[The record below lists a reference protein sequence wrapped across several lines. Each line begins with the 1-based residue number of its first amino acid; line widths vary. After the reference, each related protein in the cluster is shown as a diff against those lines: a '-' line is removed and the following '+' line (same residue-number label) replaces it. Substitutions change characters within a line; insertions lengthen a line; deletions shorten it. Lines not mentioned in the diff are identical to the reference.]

1 MNRRILSFCGLLLG
15 LLFLVSSCKKDTPRL
30 QLQLQLSSVELRQ
43 TVWNGTLEYKSAK
56 RGSYSVYL
64 NFLSDSEVEVS
75 VYDSK
80 DPTDPYYVQARYY
93 YTLTDRIF
101 TLKTQVD
108 YELNPPMDKN
118 TWYLIR
124 KEPSLLVFQ
133 ANAGNPDRE
142 ATLTLRKK
150 L

>member
-1 MNRRILSFCGLLLG
+1 MNRRIFSFCGLLLG
-15 LLFLVSSCKKDTPRL
+15 LLFLSSSCKKDTPL
-30 QLQLQLSSVELRQ
+30 PPQLSEGELRQ

-75 VYDSK
+75 AYDSK
-80 DPTDPYYVQARYY
+80 DPTASYIVQADCF
-93 YTLTDRIF
+93 YTITDRIF
-101 TLKTQVD
+101 TLKTQGD
-108 YELNPPMDKN
+108 RELHPSMDQN
-118 TWYLIR
+118 AWYLIR

-133 ANAGNPDRE
+133 ANAGNPAAE

>member
-15 LLFLVSSCKKDTPRL
+15 LLFLASSCKKDTPRL
-30 QLQLQLSSVELRQ
+30 RLSSLELRQ

-56 RGSYSVYL
+56 YGPYSVYL
-64 NFLSDSEVEVS
+64 SFVSDSVVEVS
-75 VYDSK
+75 TSTT
-80 DPTDPYYVQARYY
+80 TDLTAAHDIQAPCSYTMDDRVLTLRTQGERYLYVSI
-93 YTLTDRIF
+93 DR
-101 TLKTQVD
+101 
-108 YELNPPMDKN
+108 NS
-118 TWYLIR
+118 WYLIR

-133 ANAGNPDRE
+133 ANPGNPDRE

>member
-15 LLFLVSSCKKDTPRL
+15 LLFLASSCKKDTPRL
-30 QLQLQLSSVELRQ
+30 RLSSVELRQ

-56 RGSYSVYL
+56 YGPYSVYL
-64 NFLSDSEVEVS
+64 SFVSDSVVEVS
-75 VYDSK
+75 TFTT
-80 DPTDPYYVQARYY
+80 TDLTGAHDLEAPCS
-93 YTLTDRIF
+93 YTMDDRIL
-101 TLKTQVD
+101 TLRTQGDLYLRVSID
-108 YELNPPMDKN
+108 RSS
-118 TWYLIR
+118 WYLIR

-133 ANAGNPDRE
+133 ANAGNPAAE

>member
-15 LLFLVSSCKKDTPRL
+15 LLFLASSCKNKKDTPR
-30 QLQLQLSSVELRQ
+30 LQLSSVELRQ
-43 TVWNGTLEYKSAK
+43 TVWNGTLEYKNAK
-56 RGSYSVYL
+56 RDNYSVYL
-64 NFLSDSEVEVS
+64 NFLSDSEVEVIA
-75 VYDSK
+75 DDWI
-80 DPTDPYYVQARYY
+80 DPTYSDDVQVRYY
-93 YTLTDRIF
+93 YTITDRIF
-101 TLKTQVD
+101 TLKAQVNR
-108 YELNPPMDKN
+108 ELHPQMDQD

-133 ANAGNPDRE
+133 ANAGNPDLE

>member
-15 LLFLVSSCKKDTPRL
+15 LLFLASSCKNKKDTPRL
-30 QLQLQLSSVELRQ
+30 EFSSVELRQ
-43 TVWNGTLEYKSAK
+43 TVWNGTLEYKNAK
-56 RGSYSVYL
+56 RDSYSVYL

-75 VYDSK
+75 AYASK
-80 DPTDPYYVQARYY
+80 DPTASYYEQARYY
-93 YTLTDRIF
+93 YTVTDRIF

-108 YELNPPMDKN
+108 YELNPPIDKN
-118 TWYLIR
+118 IWYLIR

-133 ANAGNPDRE
+133 ANAGNPAAE

>member
-75 VYDSK
+75 GYDLK
-80 DPTDPYYVQARYY
+80 DPTYSRDLQVRYY
-93 YTLTDRIF
+93 YTITDRIL
-101 TLKTQVD
+101 TLKAQVNR
-108 YELNPPMDKN
+108 ELRPPMDQN

-133 ANAGNPDRE
+133 ANAGNPDLE

>member
-15 LLFLVSSCKKDTPRL
+15 LLFLASSCKNKKDTPR
-30 QLQLQLSSVELRQ
+30 LQLSSVELRQ
-43 TVWNGTLEYKSAK
+43 TVWNGTLEYKNPK
-56 RGSYSVYL
+56 RDNYSVYL
-64 NFLSDSEVEVS
+64 NFLSDSEVEVIA
-75 VYDSK
+75 DDWI
-80 DPTDPYYVQARYY
+80 DPTYSDDVQVRYY
-93 YTLTDRIF
+93 YTITDRIF
-101 TLKTQVD
+101 TLKAQVNR
-108 YELNPPMDKN
+108 ELHPQMDQD

>member
-15 LLFLVSSCKKDTPRL
+15 LLFLASSCKKDTPL
-30 QLQLQLSSVELRQ
+30 PPQLSEGELRQ
-43 TVWNGTLEYKSAK
+43 TVWNGTLEYKSVK
-56 RGSYSVYL
+56 RGSSYSVYL

-75 VYDSK
+75 AYDSK

-133 ANAGNPDRE
+133 ANAGNPAAE

>member
-15 LLFLVSSCKKDTPRL
+15 LLFLASSCKNKKDTPR
-30 QLQLQLSSVELRQ
+30 LQLSSVELRQ
-43 TVWNGTLEYKSAK
+43 TVWNGTLEYKNPK
-56 RGSYSVYL
+56 RDNYSVYL
-64 NFLSDSEVEVS
+64 NFLSDSEVEVIA
-75 VYDSK
+75 DDWI
-80 DPTDPYYVQARYY
+80 DPTYSHDVQVRYY
-93 YTLTDRIF
+93 YTITDRIF
-101 TLKTQVD
+101 TLKAQVNR
-108 YELNPPMDKN
+108 ELHPQMDQD

-142 ATLTLRKK
+142 ATLTLRKQ

>member
-15 LLFLVSSCKKDTPRL
+15 LLFLASSCKKDTPR
-30 QLQLQLSSVELRQ
+30 LQLSSVELRQ

-56 RGSYSVYL
+56 YGPYSVYL
-64 NFLSDSEVEVS
+64 SFVSDSVVEVS
-75 VYDSK
+75 TFTT
-80 DPTDPYYVQARYY
+80 TDLTAAHDLEAPCS
-93 YTLTDRIF
+93 YTMDDRIL
-101 TLKTQVD
+101 TLRTQGDLYLRVSIID
-108 YELNPPMDKN
+108 RSS
-118 TWYLIR
+118 WYLIR

-133 ANAGNPDRE
+133 ANPGNPAAE

>member
-15 LLFLVSSCKKDTPRL
+15 LLFLASSCKKDTPRL
-30 QLQLQLSSVELRQ
+30 RLSSVELRQ

-56 RGSYSVYL
+56 YGPYSVYL
-64 NFLSDSEVEVS
+64 SFVTDSVVEVS
-75 VYDSK
+75 TFTT
-80 DPTDPYYVQARYY
+80 TDLTGAHDLEAPCS
-93 YTLTDRIF
+93 YTMDDRIL
-101 TLKTQVD
+101 TLRTQGERYLYVSID
-108 YELNPPMDKN
+108 RS

-133 ANAGNPDRE
+133 ANAGNPAAE

>member
-15 LLFLVSSCKKDTPRL
+15 LLFLASSCKNKKDTPRL
-30 QLQLQLSSVELRQ
+30 EFSSVELRQ
-43 TVWNGTLEYKSAK
+43 TVWNGTLEYKNPK
-56 RGSYSVYL
+56 RDSYSVYL

-75 VYDSK
+75 GYDLK
-80 DPTDPYYVQARYY
+80 DPTYPRDVQVRYY
-93 YTLTDRIF
+93 YTITDRIL
-101 TLKTQVD
+101 TLKAQVNR
-108 YELNPPMDKN
+108 ELRPPMDQN

-133 ANAGNPDRE
+133 ANAGNPDLE

>member
-1 MNRRILSFCGLLLG
+1 MNRRIFSFCGLLLG
-15 LLFLVSSCKKDTPRL
+15 LLFLASSCKNKKDTPR
-30 QLQLQLSSVELRQ
+30 LQLSSVELRQ

-56 RGSYSVYL
+56 RVSYSVYL

-75 VYDSK
+75 AYDSK
-80 DPTDPYYVQARYY
+80 DPTASYYVQARYY

-108 YELNPPMDKN
+108 YELNPPMDQN
-118 TWYLIR
+118 AWYLIR

-133 ANAGNPDRE
+133 ANPGNPAAE

>member
-56 RGSYSVYL
+56 RVSYSVYL

-75 VYDSK
+75 AYDSK
-80 DPTDPYYVQARYY
+80 DPTASYYVQARYY

-133 ANAGNPDRE
+133 ANAGNPAAE

>member
-15 LLFLVSSCKKDTPRL
+15 LLFLASSCKNKKDTPR
-30 QLQLQLSSVELRQ
+30 LQLSSVELRQ
-43 TVWNGTLEYKSAK
+43 TVWNGTLEYKNPK
-56 RGSYSVYL
+56 RDSYSVYL

-75 VYDSK
+75 GYDLK

-133 ANAGNPDRE
+133 ANAGNPDLE
-142 ATLTLRKK
+142 ATLILRKK

>member
-15 LLFLVSSCKKDTPRL
+15 LLFLVSSCKKDTPR
-30 QLQLQLSSVELRQ
+30 LQLQLSSVELRQ

-101 TLKTQVD
+101 TLKTQVNR
-108 YELNPPMDKN
+108 ELRPPMDQN

-133 ANAGNPDRE
+133 ANAGNPDLE

>member
-15 LLFLVSSCKKDTPRL
+15 LLFLASSCKNKKDTPR
-30 QLQLQLSSVELRQ
+30 LQLSSVELRQ
-43 TVWNGTLEYKSAK
+43 TVWNGTLEYKNPK
-56 RGSYSVYL
+56 RDNYSVYL
-64 NFLSDSEVEVS
+64 NFLSDSEVEVIA
-75 VYDSK
+75 DDWI
-80 DPTDPYYVQARYY
+80 DPTYSDDVQVRYY
-93 YTLTDRIF
+93 YTITNRIF
-101 TLKTQVD
+101 TLKAQVNR
-108 YELNPPMDKN
+108 ELHPQMDQD

-142 ATLTLRKK
+142 ATLTLRKQ

>member
-15 LLFLVSSCKKDTPRL
+15 LLFLVSSCKKDTPR
-30 QLQLQLSSVELRQ
+30 LQLQLSSVELRQ

-93 YTLTDRIF
+93 YTVTDRIF

-108 YELNPPMDKN
+108 YELNPPIDKN

-133 ANAGNPDRE
+133 ANAGNPAAE

>member
-15 LLFLVSSCKKDTPRL
+15 LLFLASSCKKDTPR
-30 QLQLQLSSVELRQ
+30 LQLQLSSVELRQ
-43 TVWNGTLEYKSAK
+43 TVWNGTLEYKNPK
-56 RGSYSVYL
+56 RDNYSVYL

-75 VYDSK
+75 AYDSK
-80 DPTDPYYVQARYY
+80 DPTASYIVQADCF
-93 YTLTDRIF
+93 YTITDRIF
-101 TLKTQVD
+101 TLKAQVN
-108 YELNPPMDKN
+108 YELHPQMDQD

>member
-15 LLFLVSSCKKDTPRL
+15 LLFLASSCKSKKDTPR
-30 QLQLQLSSVELRQ
+30 LQLSSVELRQ
-43 TVWNGTLEYKSAK
+43 TVWNGTWESKNAK
-56 RGSYSVYL
+56 RDSYSVYL

-75 VYDSK
+75 GYDSK
-80 DPTDPYYVQARYY
+80 DPTASYYVQVRYY
-93 YTLTDRIF
+93 YTITDRIL
-101 TLKTQVD
+101 TLKAQVNR
-108 YELNPPMDKN
+108 ELRPPMDQN
-118 TWYLIR
+118 AWYLIR

>member
-15 LLFLVSSCKKDTPRL
+15 LLFLVSSCKKDTPR
-30 QLQLQLSSVELRQ
+30 LQLQLSSVELRQ

-108 YELNPPMDKN
+108 YELNPPMDQN
-118 TWYLIR
+118 AWYLIR

-133 ANAGNPDRE
+133 ANPGNPAEE

>member
-15 LLFLVSSCKKDTPRL
+15 LLFLVSSCKKDTPR
-30 QLQLQLSSVELRQ
+30 LQLQLSSVELRQ

-80 DPTDPYYVQARYY
+80 DPTDLYYVQARYY

-133 ANAGNPDRE
+133 ANAGNPAAE

>member
-15 LLFLVSSCKKDTPRL
+15 LLFLASSCKSKKDTPR
-30 QLQLQLSSVELRQ
+30 LQLSSVELRQ
-43 TVWNGTLEYKSAK
+43 TVWNGTLEYKNPK
-56 RGSYSVYL
+56 RDNYSVYL

-75 VYDSK
+75 AYDSK

-133 ANAGNPDRE
+133 ANAGNPAAE

>member
-1 MNRRILSFCGLLLG
+1 MNRRIFSFCGLLLG
-15 LLFLVSSCKKDTPRL
+15 LLFLASSCKKDTPL
-30 QLQLQLSSVELRQ
+30 PPQLSEGELRQ

-75 VYDSK
+75 AYDSK
-80 DPTDPYYVQARYY
+80 DPTASYIVQADCF
-93 YTLTDRIF
+93 YTITDRIF
-101 TLKTQVD
+101 TLKTQGD
-108 YELNPPMDKN
+108 RELHPSMDQN
-118 TWYLIR
+118 AWYLIR

-142 ATLTLRKK
+142 ATLTLRRK

>member
-30 QLQLQLSSVELRQ
+30 QLQLSSVELRQ
-43 TVWNGTLEYKSAK
+43 TVWNGTLEYKNPK
-56 RGSYSVYL
+56 RDNYSVYL

-75 VYDSK
+75 GYDLK
-80 DPTDPYYVQARYY
+80 DPTYSRDLQVRYY
-93 YTLTDRIF
+93 YTITDRIL
-101 TLKTQVD
+101 TLKAQVNR
-108 YELNPPMDKN
+108 ELRPPMDQN

-133 ANAGNPDRE
+133 ANAGNPDLE

>member
-15 LLFLVSSCKKDTPRL
+15 LLFLASSCKNKKDTPRL
-30 QLQLQLSSVELRQ
+30 EFSSVELRQ
-43 TVWNGTLEYKSAK
+43 TVWNGTLEYKNAK

-75 VYDSK
+75 AYDLK
-80 DPTDPYYVQARYY
+80 DPTHSRDVQVRYY
-93 YTLTDRIF
+93 YTITDRIF
-101 TLKTQVD
+101 TLKAQVN
-108 YELNPPMDKN
+108 YELHPQMDQD

>member
-15 LLFLVSSCKKDTPRL
+15 LLFLVSSCKKDTPR
-30 QLQLQLSSVELRQ
+30 LQLQLSSVELRQ

-80 DPTDPYYVQARYY
+80 DPTDPY
-93 YTLTDRIF
+93 
-101 TLKTQVD
+101 
-108 YELNPPMDKN
+108 
-118 TWYLIR
+118 
-124 KEPSLLVFQ
+124 
-133 ANAGNPDRE
+133 
-142 ATLTLRKK
+142 
-150 L
+150 

>member
-30 QLQLQLSSVELRQ
+30 QLQLSSVELRQ
-43 TVWNGTLEYKSAK
+43 TVWNGTLEYKNAK
-56 RGSYSVYL
+56 RDSYSVYL

-75 VYDSK
+75 GYDLK
-80 DPTDPYYVQARYY
+80 DPTYSRDLQVRYY
-93 YTLTDRIF
+93 YTITDRIF
-101 TLKTQVD
+101 TLKSQVNRD
-108 YELNPPMDKN
+108 LYPPMDQN

-133 ANAGNPDRE
+133 ANAGNPDLE

>member
-15 LLFLVSSCKKDTPRL
+15 LLFLASSCKNKKDTPRL
-30 QLQLQLSSVELRQ
+30 ELSSVELRQ
-43 TVWNGTLEYKSAK
+43 TVWNGTLEYKNAK

-75 VYDSK
+75 AYDSK
-80 DPTDPYYVQARYY
+80 DPTDSYAVQADCF
-93 YTLTDRIF
+93 YTITDRIF
-101 TLKTQVD
+101 TLKTQGNRELYPSVD
-108 YELNPPMDKN
+108 QNA
-118 TWYLIR
+118 WYLIR
-124 KEPSLLVFQ
+124 KEPSLLVFL

-142 ATLTLRKK
+142 ATMTLHKK

>member
-15 LLFLVSSCKKDTPRL
+15 LLFLASSCKKDTPL
-30 QLQLQLSSVELRQ
+30 PPQLSEGELRQ
-43 TVWNGTLEYKSAK
+43 TVWNGTLEYKNAR

-64 NFLSDSEVEVS
+64 NFLSGSEVEVS
-75 VYDSK
+75 AYDSK
-80 DPTDPYYVQARYY
+80 DPTDSYAVQADCFYMI
-93 YTLTDRIF
+93 TDRIF
-101 TLKTQVD
+101 TLKIQGD
-108 YELNPPMDKN
+108 RELHPSMDQN
-118 TWYLIR
+118 AWYLIR

-142 ATLTLRKK
+142 VTLTLRKK

>member
-1 MNRRILSFCGLLLG
+1 MNRRIFSFCGLLLG
-15 LLFLVSSCKKDTPRL
+15 LLFLASSCKKDTPL
-30 QLQLQLSSVELRQ
+30 PPQLSEGELRQ
-43 TVWNGTLEYKSAK
+43 TVWNGTLEYKNPK
-56 RGSYSVYL
+56 RDSYSVYL

-75 VYDSK
+75 GYDLK
-80 DPTDPYYVQARYY
+80 DPTYSRDLQVRYY
-93 YTLTDRIF
+93 YTITDRIL
-101 TLKTQVD
+101 TLKAQVNR
-108 YELNPPMDKN
+108 ELRPPMDQN

-133 ANAGNPDRE
+133 ANAGNPDLE